1 MLKPQE
7 DAALEVD
14 ANNGVEIGLAQ
25 FLKGTCLATDMVGTR
40 ARSW

>member
-7 DAALEVD
+7 DALEVD

-25 FLKGTCLATDMVGTR
+25 FLKGSCLATDMVGTR